1 MTKNEE
7 IISELFKKIISSY
20 EIDEET
26 KGGFVIYTVKNEN
39 GPIFSFGY
47 NKKIGKYGIKRDIQ
61 MKFLYSIMNIPY
73 HVKPTNF
80 KEMYDLMKSEYILQ
94 VVQNT
99 VKSIYDMIPHNYD
112 HTW

>member
-1 MTKNEE
+1 MTKNEA
-7 IISELFKKIISSY
+7 IISELFKQIISSH

-26 KGGFVIYTVKNEN
+26 KGNFVIYTAKNGN
-39 GPIFSFGY
+39 GPMFSFGY
-47 NKKIGKYGIKRDIQ
+47 NKKMGKYGIKRDIQ
-61 MKFLYSIMNIPY
+61 MEFLYSIMNIPY

-94 VVQNT
+94 VVNDT
-99 VKSIYDMIPHNYD
+99 VKSIYDMIPHNSD